1 VLTFVVSV
9 HLPTVASVKAAYMI
23 AIKTKKRLP
32 PLQIETEI
40 ICHVAC
46 TWVSAEVTVVY
57 ATKRG
62 WRLGPECLIF
72 AVFPTGSFR
81 IINDERT
88 IDCV

>member
-1 VLTFVVSV
+1 MLTFVVSV

-62 WRLGPECLIF
+62 WRLGREVSGDTIGRLIGRGQQF
-72 AVFPTGSFR
+72 G
-81 IINDERT
+81 
-88 IDCV
+88 